1 MSPRLLA
8 VRLVIG
14 LKRAAERIG
23 LRRRADVY
31 VECAAEWRY
40 PTFLLRALRR
50 CDVGVIEVPARHALS
65 AWGADGFWNFLLRT
79 RLVPTGAAPTA
90 PVVIAREP
98 DDVTGRIR
106 SRVRVSV
113 DWFSED
119 VRRDGLVMP
128 YFAHPSL
135 QRLDVS
141 VDRSG
146 SGRPVR
152 IGFAGTL
159 DEQIYRRKFDFP
171 MPGRADVL
179 DRLIERFEGR
189 AALVRSREELG
200 AVDPGATPIVL
211 VLVRDPSDTTRKHV
225 LGGGEYLSFLGRC
238 SFFVAPP
245 GFRMPLCHNL
255 VEAMSVGA
263 IPIVGYGAWLY
274 PPLRD
279 GFDSLQFSTLD
290 ELDSAIERALAADE
304 KEIARLRDGVLS
316 YYDEHLSV
324 DSFARRLCPR
334 LDESPTIVVNSERD
348 TAALWRERE
357 RATAS

>member
-31 VECAAEWRY
+31 VECVAEWRY

-50 CDVGVIEVPARHALS
+50 CDVEVIEVPARNAVS
-65 AWGADGFWNFLLRT
+65 AWGADGFRNFLLRT
-79 RLVPTGAAPTA
+79 RLVPTGADPTA

-98 DDVTGRIR
+98 GDVQGRIR

-119 VRRDGLVMP
+119 ARRDGLVMP
-128 YFAHPSL
+128 YFAHPNL
-135 QRLDVS
+135 QRLRAS
-141 VDRSG
+141 VDRAHG
-146 SGRPVR
+146 PRPVR

-159 DEQIYRRKFDFP
+159 EEQIYRRKFDFP
-171 MPGRADVL
+171 MPGRVDVL
-179 DRLIERFEGR
+179 DRIIERFEGR
-189 AALVRSREELG
+189 IALVESREELA
-200 AVDPGATPIVL
+200 AVDHAATPIVL

-225 LGGGEYLSFLGRC
+225 LKGAEYLSFLGRC

-263 IPIVGYGAWLY
+263 IPILGYGAWLH

-279 GFDSLQFSTLD
+279 GVDSLQFSTLD
-290 ELDSAIERALAADE
+290 ELDSAIERGLAADE
-304 KEIARLRDGVLS
+304 GEIGRLRAGVLS

-324 DSFARRLCPR
+324 ESFANRLCPR

-348 TAALWRERE
+348 TAALWREQGRE
-357 RATAS
+357 TAS